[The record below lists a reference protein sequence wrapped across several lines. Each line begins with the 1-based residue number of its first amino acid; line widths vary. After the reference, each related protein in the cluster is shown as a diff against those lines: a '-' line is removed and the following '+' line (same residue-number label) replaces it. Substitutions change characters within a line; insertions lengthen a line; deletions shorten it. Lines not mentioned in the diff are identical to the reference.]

1 MYRWSF
7 VIIQWP
13 AHVCHPYVVHS
24 NLLWNSQSNFNQTS
38 RKCSLR
44 WPSSKLAQRFNFI
57 YTFHGIY
64 QRVQCKAIVTSSF
77 TFFYRRRGK
86 KCFVIPQKN
95 KVLGGIKESLCLSEA
110 IFCPAYF
117 LQTTGRNPIQLY
129 MKLLYQ
135 EEICIP
141 FKKESAVVEWLA
153 SGISKP
159 GVPGSIPS
167 RGTTVMVECP
177 WARHIF

>member
-95 KVLGGIKESLCLSEA
+95 SFGGYKGVTVPVWSHILSGLFLTNHWVELNKTLHEASILRGDVHTLKVLQLHVI
-110 IFCPAYF
+110 
-117 LQTTGRNPIQLY
+117 LQSYG
-129 MKLLYQ
+129 
-135 EEICIP
+135 P
-141 FKKESAVVEWLA
+141 F
-153 SGISKP
+153 
-159 GVPGSIPS
+159 
-167 RGTTVMVECP
+167 TY
-177 WARHIF
+177 